1 MSVIKQA
8 IAIIEHDEVMQCDC
22 PKCIED
28 RWAFELAIQA
38 LREKAERE
46 NPKPLTW
53 KEIKAFESMREV
65 FLKELKTDLRHRLN
79 CYAIRNDDG
88 FILDTDNGLGYFKLL
103 KEEYGKLYVAYR
115 YKPEEDT

>member
-1 MSVIKQA
+1 MNEIKRVIKYCEQRYRFAIMDGDGEVFFPYKTA
-8 IAIIEHDEVMQCDC
+8 IA
-22 PKCIED
+22 
-28 RWAFELAIQA
+28 A
-38 LREKAERE
+38 LREKAGRE

-115 YKPEEDT
+115 YKPEEAT